1 MEFNFYT
8 PVEIF
13 FGNGKLNQLG
23 EIASRFGEKAIISI
37 RGDSVKSSGLLQQLK
52 VILRQCKISCAV
64 FNAPSSE
71 PQIEDI
77 DEGAT
82 FCRKEKPDFVIG
94 IGGGSAIDTGK
105 AISSLATN
113 SGTIMNY
120 LEGVGDGWQLENPSL
135 PYIAIPTTGG
145 TGTEATKN
153 AVIASRKLNFKRSI
167 RSPFL
172 FPDVAIVDPLL
183 TLSVPPQITAETGM
197 DAMTQLIEAY
207 VTKKRQPLINA
218 IALEGIKIAGKKLRR
233 AVQNG
238 RDEQARQAMSFASLL
253 SGISLANAGLGA
265 AHGIAASLG
274 AYLDIPHGRACS
286 IALPKVMHLNLPACQ
301 EQYAEIGAVLGAS
314 EKFSLDQKA
323 VYAIE
328 YMQQLSK
335 DIGIPDRLKVSDL
348 QKDELNQLVSGS
360 RGSSMKGNPIELSD
374 DDIRN
379 LLQSIL

>member
-1 MEFNFYT
+1 
-8 PVEIF
+8 
-13 FGNGKLNQLG
+13 
-23 EIASRFGEKAIISI
+23 
-37 RGDSVKSSGLLQQLK
+37 
-52 VILRQCKISCAV
+52 
-64 FNAPSSE
+64 
-71 PQIEDI
+71 
-77 DEGAT
+77 
-82 FCRKEKPDFVIG
+82 
-94 IGGGSAIDTGK
+94 
-105 AISSLATN
+105 
-113 SGTIMNY
+113 
-120 LEGVGDGWQLENPSL
+120 
-135 PYIAIPTTGG
+135 
-145 TGTEATKN
+145 
-153 AVIASRKLNFKRSI
+153 
-167 RSPFL
+167 
-172 FPDVAIVDPLL
+172 
-183 TLSVPPQITAETGM
+183 
-197 DAMTQLIEAY
+197 
-207 VTKKRQPLINA
+207 
-218 IALEGIKIAGKKLRR
+218 
-233 AVQNG
+233 
-238 RDEQARQAMSFASLL
+238 MSFASLL

-335 DIGIPDRLKVSDL
+335 DIGIPDRLEVSDL